1 MEWTRLDP
9 MHSARGFEAAIRRDA
24 RLVTVLIL
32 YHLPDHRSLLNEFVW
47 QTQDVAP
54 RYPRVGAFLDHW
66 RREIEAVIRE
76 VLVGHAEPLQPAR
89 IRAAQHHFRWH

>member
-9 MHSARGFEAAIRRDA
+9 SHSSRGFEAALRQDS
-24 RLVTVLIL
+24 RLVTVKIL

-54 RYPRVGAFLDHW
+54 RYPRIGQFLEHW
-66 RREIEAVIRE
+66 RQEIEAVIRE
-76 VLVGHAEPLQPAR
+76 VLVGHAGPLAPAR
-89 IRAAQHHFRWH
+89 LHAAQHHFRWH